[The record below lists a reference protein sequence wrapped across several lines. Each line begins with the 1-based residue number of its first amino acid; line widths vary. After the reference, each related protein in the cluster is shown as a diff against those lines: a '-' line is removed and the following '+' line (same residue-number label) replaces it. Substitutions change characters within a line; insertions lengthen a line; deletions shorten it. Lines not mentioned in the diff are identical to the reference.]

1 VTRFPTQT
9 ALTIASLG
17 ALFAF
22 LPRVAPAIKGPRL
35 SQLAALAE
43 FDPARTPLTPLTLH
57 RTEEIV
63 VEPPFRSMARS
74 IAKPIAPLLDD
85 ANGGLD
91 HFYAALW
98 RTERK
103 EAGAVT
109 RVTHYGDSPTTAD
122 LITGDIRAQLQA
134 QFGDAGHGFILLAKP
149 WAWYQHRGVSLSGAG
164 WQIVPAT
171 HAEIKDGFF
180 GLGGV
185 TFTAGAV
192 ARTHIHLDDPG
203 QSRFELYYLQQPG
216 GGSVTVTAQE
226 TVQDTTHATARATA
240 PDTTRDTAPDT
251 TVTEIPTAGDAKSP
265 GFAPFTV
272 AGGAADLELR
282 TEGRVRLFG
291 LTAEKPGPG
300 VVYDSLGLNGASITV
315 LSHTFNQQH
324 WAAELRRRNPDMVVI
339 NYGTNEADFAEFVDK
354 YYEKELREAIR
365 RVRAALPAA
374 SILVMSPMDRGHLTG
389 PGEIETMATIPLIV
403 ATQRRVAQDTG
414 CGFFDT
420 FTAMGGPGTMARWYA
435 SQPRLVSAD
444 FIHPYPAGGK
454 IVATIFVKQI
464 ESGLSRYKLRQVQSQ
479 SPASG
484 AVR

>member
-1 VTRFPTQT
+1 
-9 ALTIASLG
+9 LTVATLG
-17 ALFAF
+17 ALFAL

-35 SQLAALAE
+35 SQLASLAE
-43 FDPARTPLTPLTLH
+43 FDPERTPLIPLTPH
-57 RTEEIV
+57 RTEEV
-63 VEPPFRSMARS
+63 AVEPPMRS
-74 IAKPIAPLLDD
+74 IGKPVASLLED

-91 HFYAALW
+91 QFYAALW

-134 QFGDAGHGFILLAKP
+134 RFGDAGHGFILLAKP

-164 WQIVPAT
+164 WQIAPAT
-171 HAEIKDGFF
+171 HFEIKDGFF

-185 TFTAGAV
+185 SFTAGAS
-192 ARTHIHLDDPG
+192 ARTRIRLDDPG

-216 GGSVTVTAQE
+216 GGTVTVTTKGA
-226 TVQDTTHATARATA
+226 
-240 PDTTRDTAPDT
+240 TRDTARDTAKDTTPETTQATTQAT
-251 TVTEIPTAGDAKSP
+251 TVTEIPTASDAKSP
-265 GFAPFTV
+265 GFALFTV
-272 AGGAADLELR
+272 AGGASELELR
-282 TEGRVRLFG
+282 TEGQVRLFG

-324 WAAELRRRNPDMVVI
+324 WAAELRQRNPNLVVI
-339 NYGTNEADFAEFVDK
+339 NYGTNEADFPEFVDK
-354 YYEKELREAIR
+354 HYEKELREAIR
-365 RVRAALPAA
+365 RVRAALPGA

-389 PGEIETMATIPLIV
+389 PGEIETMATIPRIV

-420 FTAMGGPGTMARWYA
+420 FAAMGGSGTMARWYA

-454 IVATIFVKQI
+454 IVATVFVKQI
-464 ESGLSRYKLRQVQSQ
+464 ESGLSRYKLRQLQNQS
-479 SPASG
+479 SASG

>member
-17 ALFAF
+17 ALFAL
-22 LPRVAPAIKGPRL
+22 LPRVAPAIKGPSL
-35 SQLAALAE
+35 SQLTSLAE
-43 FDPARTPLTPLTLH
+43 FNPERTPLLPLAPH
-57 RTEEIV
+57 RTEEV
-63 VEPPFRSMARS
+63 AFEAPMRSLLAKLV
-74 IAKPIAPLLDD
+74 KPIEPLLQD

-103 EAGAVT
+103 EADAVT

-134 QFGDAGHGFILLAKP
+134 RFGDAGHGFILLAKP
-149 WAWYQHRGVSLSGAG
+149 WAWYQHRGVSLSGSG

-171 HAEIKDGFF
+171 RFEIKDGFF

-185 TFTAGAV
+185 SFTAGAS

-216 GGSVTVTAQE
+216 GGSVTVTTPEATQATTQE
-226 TVQDTTHATARATA
+226 KTVA
-240 PDTTRDTAPDT
+240 
-251 TVTEIPTAGDAKSP
+251 EIPTAGDAKSP

-272 AGGAADLELR
+272 EGGASDLELR
-282 TEGRVRLFG
+282 TVGQVRLFG

-300 VVYDSLGLNGASITV
+300 VVYDSLGLNGASTTV

-324 WAAELRRRNPDMVVI
+324 WAAELRRRDPNLVVI

-354 YYEKELREAIR
+354 HYEKELREAIR
-365 RVRAALPAA
+365 RVRAALPGA

-403 ATQRRVAQDTG
+403 ATQRRVAQETG
-414 CGFFDT
+414 CAFFDT
-420 FTAMGGPGTMARWYA
+420 FAAMGGAGTMARWYA

-454 IVATIFVKQI
+454 IVATVFVKQI
-464 ESGLSRYKLRQVQSQ
+464 ESGLSRYKLQQVQNQ
-479 SPASG
+479 SSASG